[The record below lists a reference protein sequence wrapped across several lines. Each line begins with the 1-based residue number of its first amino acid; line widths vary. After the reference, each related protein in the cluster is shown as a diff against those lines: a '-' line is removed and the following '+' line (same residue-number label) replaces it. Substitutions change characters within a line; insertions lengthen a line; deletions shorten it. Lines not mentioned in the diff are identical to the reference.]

1 VAGRYELLRELGSGG
16 VGSVYL
22 AQVRQTGEPVA
33 LKKLSRVDAKS
44 VLRFKREFRSLANMQ
59 HPNLVRLYDLER
71 EQDGI
76 WFLTMEYVPGTD
88 LVSHL
93 RPPGAPA
100 PDWHT
105 DSARVLSS
113 FRQLARGVSALHGA
127 GMLHRDLKPSNV
139 LVTDDRVLVLDFG
152 LVRNIDERDARVT
165 EEGMV
170 SGTPAYM
177 APEQACAQPLHE
189 AADWYAVGVMLYEV
203 LAGELPFDGSL
214 VQIMRQKVESE
225 PTPIAQLEPDAPRAL
240 TDLCMALLRR
250 DPSQR
255 PSGAEILSRL
265 GGTHP
270 PVTRT
275 TGETAASVARLEAQ
289 RALLPRELFTQL
301 HVLHL
306 VAVMYAGCATGK
318 HAWALECVATH
329 WQAFLDS
336 PLRRAPVFRN
346 LGHLA
351 HARLFLNEGIRAGTS
366 PASLREVMKDIK
378 AMAATSTGQHI
389 RLRAR
394 MAYLQGDHTRALAL
408 FMESAEMHT
417 KLGWEPEA
425 SRDRYAIGRVTGGE
439 RGEEM
444 AGAAL
449 DTLERAFGHHDA
461 RRDAQVYFPEL
472 AGSLGA

>member
-22 AQVRQTGEPVA
+22 AQDRQTGEPVA

-71 EQDGI
+71 EHDGI

-93 RPPGAPA
+93 RPEGAPA

-105 DSARVLSS
+105 DPARVLSS

-225 PTPIAQLEPDAPRAL
+225 PTPIVQLEPDAPRAL

-250 DPSQR
+250 DPAQR

-275 TGETAASVARLEAQ
+275 TDIDTGSLTDVQPTAPSFLGRSEPLQ
-289 RALLPRELFTQL
+289 R
-301 HVLHL
+301 
-306 VAVMYAGCATGK
+306 
-318 HAWALECVATH
+318 
-329 WQAFLDS
+329 
-336 PLRRAPVFRN
+336 LRRA
-346 LGHLA
+346 LGEVERGQTVAVHVHGLSGSGKSA
-351 HARLFLNEGIRAGTS
+351 LLEHFLSGVETEGGSAVLV
-366 PASLREVMKDIK
+366 LR
-378 AMAATSTGQHI
+378 
-389 RLRAR
+389 
-394 MAYLQGDHTRALAL
+394 
-408 FMESAEMHT
+408 
-417 KLGWEPEA
+417 
-425 SRDRYAIGRVTGGE
+425 SRCYEREGRVTGGE

-444 AGAAL
+444 ARAAL

-472 AGSLGA
+472 AGSLGP